1 MDWIIADGVEPLEF
15 QGFVYLL
22 TNIISGRM
30 YVGRKYLYDSKGKE
44 TNWKNYYGS
53 SRELSADVKALGV
66 QNFRRE
72 VLHWCQT
79 KAECNFLEVE
89 EQFSRKVLHAMLPD
103 GSRAFYNKS
112 IMGKYF
118 VTPEHLSDETRAKM
132 SATKTGT
139 KHSEETRA
147 KMSATKT
154 GTKHSEE
161 TRAKMSATAKNMSD
175 ETRAKISAASAAQTG
190 KSKPH
195 AGVPRSAETRA
206 KISATKLA
214 NKALK

>member
-147 KMSATKT
+147 KMSAT
-154 GTKHSEE
+154 
-161 TRAKMSATAKNMSD
+161 AKNMSD